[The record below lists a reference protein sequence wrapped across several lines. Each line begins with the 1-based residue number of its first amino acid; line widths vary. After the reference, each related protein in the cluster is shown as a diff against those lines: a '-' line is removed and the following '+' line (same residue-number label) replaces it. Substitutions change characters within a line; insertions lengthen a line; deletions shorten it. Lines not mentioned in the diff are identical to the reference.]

1 MEYITKAVGRAIERD
16 VRRTMR
22 REEKSRKEEKRSL
35 ALHKGLTKEV
45 QVGREDCNRKGS
57 HTATRKAKQTP
68 STWLNTSLEE
78 LTSIRDT
85 LIRDLMRLLNQQQ
98 SSLMLSPKVL
108 WSIRR
113 GNLLRTH

>member
-57 HTATRKAKQTP
+57 YSYEKQNKP
-68 STWLNTSLEE
+68 
-78 LTSIRDT
+78 
-85 LIRDLMRLLNQQQ
+85 QV
-98 SSLMLSPKVL
+98 P
-108 WSIRR
+108 
-113 GNLLRTH
+113 G